1 VGCGWDLW
9 RRGRKLALNTKM
21 IWTTLLRY
29 EGGRWDLALTLEALR
44 LILYFFLDL
53 IGYMGPLLNRGDSP

>member
-1 VGCGWDLW
+1 VFV
-9 RRGRKLALNTKM
+9 